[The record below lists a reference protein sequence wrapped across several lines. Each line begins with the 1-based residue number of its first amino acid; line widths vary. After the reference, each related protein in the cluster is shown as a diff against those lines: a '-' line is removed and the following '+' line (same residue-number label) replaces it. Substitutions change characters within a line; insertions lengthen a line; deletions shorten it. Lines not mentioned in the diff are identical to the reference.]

1 MLSSIRGY
9 LLQGRPPRAS
19 TSSGALMNNG
29 SWPWPLCSLA
39 QAALCFSL
47 LPQVVWAQNA
57 AAKPSVIEQLMP
69 LAFIFLIFYFLLIR
83 PQQKRHKKHQ
93 EFLKQMKVGDK
104 VLTSGGVFGT
114 VGGITDQFVVLEVS
128 AGVKIRILRSSI
140 SSGVRE

>member
-1 MLSSIRGY
+1 MQALTP
-9 LLQGRPPRAS
+9 RPAMS
-19 TSSGALMNNG
+19 V
-29 SWPWPLCSLA
+29 
-39 QAALCFSL
+39 AALHAWL
-47 LPQVVWAQNA
+47 YIWPQVVWAQNA

-128 AGVKIRILRSSI
+128 SGVKIRILRSSI